1 MFGINPMELMIILMV
16 ALIVVGPK
24 RLPEIGRTIGRA
36 FSELR
41 RVQEEVRD
49 TIRFDLEDDEPEP
62 PTRPVRRER
71 SPDSPRTPSA
81 AELASAGER
90 ERTEVPGSEPDG
102 RPHVAADAASEVA
115 PEVASGDAPAPDAAP
130 DAAPDVAPDAAPD
143 VPDVPPEVPAHSGGE
158 PADPAPSGLTPGDP
172 AAVVEEDPA
181 EDPAE
186 GPIGPVEPADA
197 DSPSP
202 NGSPKR
208 PARDEAG

>member
-81 AELASAGER
+81 AELASARER
-90 ERTEVPGSEPDG
+90 EGSSVPASGPDG
-102 RPHVAADAASEVA
+102 RLHVAAEVA
-115 PEVASGDAPAPDAAP
+115 PEVAADGAPTGAPEAA
-130 DAAPDVAPDAAPD
+130 ADVAPDNA
-143 VPDVPPEVPAHSGGE
+143 PEVPALSAGE
-158 PADPAPSGLTPGDP
+158 PADAAPPGP
-172 AAVVEEDPA
+172 KPPGEAAEVVEDRSEG
-181 EDPAE
+181 PAE
-186 GPIGPVEPADA
+186 GPMGPAEPADA
-197 DSPSP
+197 DSP

>member
-49 TIRFDLEDDEPEP
+49 TIRFDLEDDEQEP

-81 AELASAGER
+81 AELASAAER
-90 ERTEVPGSEPDG
+90 ERTARPASGPDARSVVPEVAPEA
-102 RPHVAADAASEVA
+102 VADAVPDAAPQVA
-115 PEVASGDAPAPDAAP
+115 PEVAALA
-130 DAAPDVAPDAAPD
+130 
-143 VPDVPPEVPAHSGGE
+143 GE
-158 PADPAPSGLTPGDP
+158 PTDTDPPGRDPEGPDEDVGDGADGPIARVEPPGD
-172 AAVVEEDPA
+172 D
-181 EDPAE
+181 D
-186 GPIGPVEPADA
+186 
-197 DSPSP
+197 SP
-202 NGSPKR
+202 NGSPRR
-208 PARDEAG
+208 PAHDEAG

>member
-62 PTRPVRRER
+62 PTRPVRRR
-71 SPDSPRTPSA
+71 PPDSPRTPSA

-90 ERTEVPGSEPDG
+90 ERSGVPSEPDG
-102 RPHVAADAASEVA
+102 QPHVAAEIA
-115 PEVASGDAPAPDAAP
+115 PEVSSDGAPASAP
-130 DAAPDVAPDAAPD
+130 EAAPDVAPDDAPEVLALAAGESAD
-143 VPDVPPEVPAHSGGE
+143 GTPPEPKPGE
-158 PADPAPSGLTPGDP
+158 PASAL
-172 AAVVEEDPA
+172 EEDPP

-186 GPIGPVEPADA
+186 GPRGRVELADA
-197 DSPSP
+197 DSP
-202 NGSPKR
+202 NGSPTR

>member
-90 ERTEVPGSEPDG
+90 ERSGIPASEPDG
-102 RPHVAADAASEVA
+102 RPRVAAEIGPEISPDGAPESAPEAVPGVAPDDAPDNA
-115 PEVASGDAPAPDAAP
+115 PEVLALAAGEPGDAAP
-130 DAAPDVAPDAAPD
+130 FEPKP
-143 VPDVPPEVPAHSGGE
+143 GE
-158 PADPAPSGLTPGDP
+158 PASA
-172 AAVVEEDPA
+172 VEEDPS

-186 GPIGPVEPADA
+186 GPRGRVELADA
-197 DSPSP
+197 DSP
-202 NGSPKR
+202 NGSPTR

>member
-71 SPDSPRTPSA
+71 SSDSPRTPSA

-90 ERTEVPGSEPDG
+90 ERTEVPASEPDG
-102 RPHVAADAASEVA
+102 RPQVASEVA
-115 PEVASGDAPAPDAAP
+115 PEVAPEVASDGAP

-143 VPDVPPEVPAHSGGE
+143 VAPNVAGEAPAHSGGE
-158 PADPAPSGLTPGDP
+158 PGDPAPSGLTPGDP

-181 EDPAE
+181 E
-186 GPIGPVEPADA
+186 GPIGAVEPADA

>member
-24 RLPEIGRTIGRA
+24 RLPEIGRTVGRA

-62 PTRPVRRER
+62 PTRPVRRR

-81 AELASAGER
+81 AELASASEPG
-90 ERTEVPGSEPDG
+90 RTGHSEPDDTS
-102 RPHVAADAASEVA
+102 ASASEVTPEA
-115 PEVASGDAPAPDAAP
+115 VSEVTPEVGPEVGPQVVAPPGGGPAVADPPAPAEADGPIAPVERSGDAD
-130 DAAPDVAPDAAPD
+130 
-143 VPDVPPEVPAHSGGE
+143 
-158 PADPAPSGLTPGDP
+158 
-172 AAVVEEDPA
+172 
-181 EDPAE
+181 
-186 GPIGPVEPADA
+186 
-197 DSPSP
+197 SP

>member
-81 AELASAGER
+81 AELASAAER
-90 ERTEVPGSEPDG
+90 ERTAVPASGPD
-102 RPHVAADAASEVA
+102 VQ
-115 PEVASGDAPAPDAAP
+115 PEVVPEVAP
-130 DAAPDVAPDAAPD
+130 DAAPDVATEAA
-143 VPDVPPEVPAHSGGE
+143 PEVPTLGGE
-158 PADPAPSGLTPGDP
+158 PTDARFPGREPEDPDEDEDVGDRPEGPVARVELPGD
-172 AAVVEEDPA
+172 
-181 EDPAE
+181 
-186 GPIGPVEPADA
+186 AD
-197 DSPSP
+197 SP

-208 PARDEAG
+208 PAHDEAG

>member
-90 ERTEVPGSEPDG
+90 ERSAVPASDPDG
-102 RPHVAADAASEVA
+102 RPHVAADGA
-115 PEVASGDAPAPDAAP
+115 PEISSDGAPESAPEAAP
-130 DAAPDVAPDAAPD
+130 DGAPESA
-143 VPDVPPEVPAHSGGE
+143 PEVPALSAGE
-158 PADPAPSGLTPGDP
+158 SADAAPPEPKPGEP
-172 AAVVEEDPA
+172 AAVVEEDRS
-181 EDPAE
+181 E
-186 GPIGPVEPADA
+186 GTTEGAMGPVELTDA
-197 DSPSP
+197 DSP
-202 NGSPKR
+202 NGSPTR

>member
-90 ERTEVPGSEPDG
+90 ERTEVPASEPDG
-102 RPHVAADAASEVA
+102 RPHVAAEDASEVA
-115 PEVASGDAPAPDAAP
+115 PEVASDGAP
-130 DAAPDVAPDAAPD
+130 DAAPDVAPNLAGEA
-143 VPDVPPEVPAHSGGE
+143 PAHSGGE
-158 PADPAPSGLTPGDP
+158 PGDPAPSGLTPGDP

-181 EDPAE
+181 E
-186 GPIGPVEPADA
+186 GPIGAVEPADA

>member
-81 AELASAGER
+81 AELASAAER
-90 ERTEVPGSEPDG
+90 ERTAAPASGPDARPEVVPEVAPDTVSDAV
-102 RPHVAADAASEVA
+102 PDAAPQVAPEVA
-115 PEVASGDAPAPDAAP
+115 PEVTAI
-130 DAAPDVAPDAAPD
+130 
-143 VPDVPPEVPAHSGGE
+143 GGE
-158 PADPAPSGLTPGDP
+158 PTDAGPPGREPEEPDDDVGDRPKGPAAGVELPGD
-172 AAVVEEDPA
+172 
-181 EDPAE
+181 
-186 GPIGPVEPADA
+186 AD
-197 DSPSP
+197 SP

>member
-62 PTRPVRRER
+62 PTRPVRRPH

-81 AELASAGER
+81 AELASAAER
-90 ERTEVPGSEPDG
+90 ERTGDPASEPDG
-102 RPHVAADAASEVA
+102 TLEVVPEVV
-115 PEVASGDAPAPDAAP
+115 PEVAAPP
-130 DAAPDVAPDAAPD
+130 
-143 VPDVPPEVPAHSGGE
+143 GGE
-158 PADPAPSGLTPGDP
+158 PTVADPPAPAD
-172 AAVVEEDPA
+172 
-181 EDPAE
+181 AE
-186 GPIGPVEPADA
+186 GPIAPVERPGDA
-197 DSPSP
+197 DSP
-202 NGSPKR
+202 NGSPMR

>member
-81 AELASAGER
+81 AELASAAER
-90 ERTEVPGSEPDG
+90 ERTAVPAGPDV
-102 RPHVAADAASEVA
+102 R
-115 PEVASGDAPAPDAAP
+115 PEVVPE
-130 DAAPDVAPDAAPD
+130 VAPDA
-143 VPDVPPEVPAHSGGE
+143 VPDVATEAAPAVPTLGGE
-158 PADPAPSGLTPGDP
+158 PTDARFPGREPEDPDEDEDVGDRPEGPVARVELPGD
-172 AAVVEEDPA
+172 
-181 EDPAE
+181 
-186 GPIGPVEPADA
+186 AD
-197 DSPSP
+197 SP
-202 NGSPKR
+202 NGSPRR
-208 PARDEAG
+208 PAHDEAG

>member
-24 RLPEIGRTIGRA
+24 RLPEIGRTVGRA

-62 PTRPVRRER
+62 PTRPVRRQR

-81 AELASAGER
+81 AELASADER
-90 ERTEVPGSEPDG
+90 ERSALPASEPDG
-102 RPHVAADAASEVA
+102 GPHAAEVA
-115 PEVASGDAPAPDAAP
+115 PGGDPGAPTDAPEGAPEAP
-130 DAAPDVAPDAAPD
+130 PDIARD
-143 VPDVPPEVPAHSGGE
+143 VPAVLDGE
-158 PADPAPSGLTPGDP
+158 PADAAPSGPKPGEP
-172 AAVVEEDPA
+172 AEVLEDPSEGPS
-181 EDPAE
+181 EDPM
-186 GPIGPVEPADA
+186 GPVELADA
-197 DSPSP
+197 DSP
-202 NGSPKR
+202 NGSPRR

>member
-62 PTRPVRRER
+62 PTSPVRRER

-81 AELASAGER
+81 AELASARER
-90 ERTEVPGSEPDG
+90 ERSAVPASEPEG
-102 RPHVAADAASEVA
+102 RPHVAAEVA
-115 PEVASGDAPAPDAAP
+115 PEISSDGAPASAP
-130 DAAPDVAPDAAPD
+130 EAAPDVAPDDAPD
-143 VPDVPPEVPAHSGGE
+143 VLALSAGE
-158 PADPAPSGLTPGDP
+158 SADAAALEPKPGEP
-172 AAVVEEDPA
+172 AAVVEEDPS
-181 EDPAE
+181 EGPAE
-186 GPIGPVEPADA
+186 GPMGPVELADA
-197 DSPSP
+197 DSP
-202 NGSPKR
+202 NGSTTR

>member
-24 RLPEIGRTIGRA
+24 RLPEIGRTVGRA

-62 PTRPVRRER
+62 PTRPVRRPP

-81 AELASAGER
+81 AELASAAER
-90 ERTEVPGSEPDG
+90 ERTGDPASEPDG
-102 RPHVAADAASEVA
+102 AEVVPEVGVEVV
-115 PEVASGDAPAPDAAP
+115 PEVAAPP
-130 DAAPDVAPDAAPD
+130 
-143 VPDVPPEVPAHSGGE
+143 GGE
-158 PADPAPSGLTPGDP
+158 PTVADPPT
-172 AAVVEEDPA
+172 PA
-181 EDPAE
+181 EAGAE
-186 GPIGPVEPADA
+186 GPIAPVERPADP
-197 DSPSP
+197 DSP
-202 NGSPKR
+202 NGSSMR

>member
-90 ERTEVPGSEPDG
+90 ESTEVPASEPDG
-102 RPHVAADAASEVA
+102 RPHVAAEVASEVA
-115 PEVASGDAPAPDAAP
+115 PEVAPEVASGGAPDAAP
-130 DAAPDVAPDAAPD
+130 DAA
-143 VPDVPPEVPAHSGGE
+143 PEVPAHSGGE

>member
-90 ERTEVPGSEPDG
+90 ERSAVPASDPDG
-102 RPHVAADAASEVA
+102 RPHVAADGA
-115 PEVASGDAPAPDAAP
+115 PEISSDGAPESAPEAAP
-130 DAAPDVAPDAAPD
+130 DGAPESAPEAAPDGAPESA
-143 VPDVPPEVPAHSGGE
+143 PEVPALSAGE
-158 PADPAPSGLTPGDP
+158 SADAAPPEPKPGEP
-172 AAVVEEDPA
+172 AAVVEEDRS
-181 EDPAE
+181 E
-186 GPIGPVEPADA
+186 GTTEGAMGPVELTDA
-197 DSPSP
+197 DSP
-202 NGSPKR
+202 NGSPTR

>member
-81 AELASAGER
+81 AELASARER
-90 ERTEVPGSEPDG
+90 ERSAVPASEPEG
-102 RPHVAADAASEVA
+102 RPHVAAEIAAEISDGA
-115 PEVASGDAPAPDAAP
+115 PESAPEPATDVASDESPEVLALSAGESADAAP
-130 DAAPDVAPDAAPD
+130 
-143 VPDVPPEVPAHSGGE
+143 PEPKPGE
-158 PADPAPSGLTPGDP
+158 P
-172 AAVVEEDPA
+172 AAVVEEDPS
-181 EDPAE
+181 E
-186 GPIGPVEPADA
+186 GPKEGPMGPVELADA
-197 DSPSP
+197 DSP
-202 NGSPKR
+202 NGSPTR

>member
-24 RLPEIGRTIGRA
+24 RLPEIGRTIGRT

-71 SPDSPRTPSA
+71 SPNSPRTPSA
-81 AELASAGER
+81 AELASARER
-90 ERTEVPGSEPDG
+90 ERSAIPASEPEG
-102 RPHVAADAASEVA
+102 RPHVAAEVA
-115 PEVASGDAPAPDAAP
+115 PEVASDDAPASAPEGAPAAVPDVGPEVSALPEGEPSDAAP
-130 DAAPDVAPDAAPD
+130 PGPKP
-143 VPDVPPEVPAHSGGE
+143 GE
-158 PADPAPSGLTPGDP
+158 S
-172 AAVVEEDPA
+172 AAVLEEDPSEGSA
-181 EDPAE
+181 EGTMDPAE
-186 GPIGPVEPADA
+186 LADA
-197 DSPSP
+197 DSP

>member
-62 PTRPVRRER
+62 PTRPVRRQR

-81 AELASAGER
+81 AELASAAER
-90 ERTEVPGSEPDG
+90 ERSGVPASEPDD
-102 RPHVAADAASEVA
+102 RPHAAEIA
-115 PEVASGDAPAPDAAP
+115 PEIPSDGAPESALEAV
-130 DAAPDVAPDAAPD
+130 PDVAPDDAPEVLAPSAGEPGDAAP
-143 VPDVPPEVPAHSGGE
+143 PEP
-158 PADPAPSGLTPGDP
+158 TPGEP
-172 AAVVEEDPA
+172 AAVVEEDRS
-181 EDPAE
+181 EGPAE
-186 GPIGPVEPADA
+186 GPRGRVELADA
-197 DSPSP
+197 DSP
-202 NGSPKR
+202 NGSPTR

>member
-71 SPDSPRTPSA
+71 SPNSPRTPSA
-81 AELASAGER
+81 AELASAAER
-90 ERTEVPGSEPDG
+90 DRTAVPGSGPDA
-102 RPHVAADAASEVA
+102 RPEVVPEVAPDVATEVA
-115 PEVASGDAPAPDAAP
+115 PEIAAL
-130 DAAPDVAPDAAPD
+130 
-143 VPDVPPEVPAHSGGE
+143 GGE
-158 PADPAPSGLTPGDP
+158 PTDADPPRREPQDPDGDVGDRGKDPIAPVELPGD
-172 AAVVEEDPA
+172 
-181 EDPAE
+181 
-186 GPIGPVEPADA
+186 AD
-197 DSPSP
+197 SP
-202 NGSPKR
+202 NGSPRR
-208 PARDEAG
+208 PAHDEAG

>member
-71 SPDSPRTPSA
+71 SPNSPRTPSA
-81 AELASAGER
+81 AELASAAER
-90 ERTEVPGSEPDG
+90 KRTPV
-102 RPHVAADAASEVA
+102 
-115 PEVASGDAPAPDAAP
+115 SGPAPDARPEVVPEVAP
-130 DAAPDVAPDAAPD
+130 DAAPDVATEVAPNIAAL
-143 VPDVPPEVPAHSGGE
+143 EGE
-158 PADPAPSGLTPGDP
+158 PTDADLPRREPEDPDEDVGDRPKGPIAPVELPGD
-172 AAVVEEDPA
+172 
-181 EDPAE
+181 
-186 GPIGPVEPADA
+186 AD
-197 DSPSP
+197 SP
-202 NGSPKR
+202 NGSPRR
-208 PARDEAG
+208 PAHDEAG